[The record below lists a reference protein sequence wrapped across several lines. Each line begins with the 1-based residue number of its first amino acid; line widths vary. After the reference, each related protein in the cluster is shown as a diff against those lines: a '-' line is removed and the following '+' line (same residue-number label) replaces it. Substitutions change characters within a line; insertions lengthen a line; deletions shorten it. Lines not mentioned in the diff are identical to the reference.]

1 MAFLKK
7 GKARQGSL
15 VIIGWKRYWYLCTCS
30 TREMAMSSSRPL
42 LLRSWSREQNKFS
55 LSNKIFLKR
64 SERVASVS
72 CKACKI
78 PEICQTFSMLAIL
91 KIRALCHSFAHELR
105 EERSWDWEMVR
116 SVLNSNCC
124 AANLIPQPVV
134 WWWGE
139 YGDGNWMSCISELLP
154 LPNHSKLFQ
163 YKEGVCE
170 LSLDFL
176 MLDQTLGSHV

>member
-1 MAFLKK
+1 MASLKK

-78 PEICQTFSMLAIL
+78 PEICQHACNTLNTCSLPLFCS
-91 KIRALCHSFAHELR
+91 RAKGR
-105 EERSWDWEMVR
+105 EEQGLVNGEECVELKLLCYKFDSSTCCVMVR
-116 SVLNSNCC
+116 RVWRWQLN
-124 AANLIPQPVV
+124 
-134 WWWGE
+134 
-139 YGDGNWMSCISELLP
+139 ELY
-154 LPNHSKLFQ
+154 FR
-163 YKEGVCE
+163 
-170 LSLDFL
+170 
-176 MLDQTLGSHV
+176 TLTFAKS

>member
-1 MAFLKK
+1 MQQFQKTKSTKAVLVGKYMKHQNVARVTVLMRRSQATGLAPISFMAFLRK

-55 LSNKIFLKR
+55 LSNKIFLKC

-91 KIRALCHSFAHELR
+91 KIRALCHSFAHVLR
-105 EERSWDWEMVR
+105 EERSRDW
-116 SVLNSNCC
+116 
-124 AANLIPQPVV
+124 
-134 WWWGE
+134 
-139 YGDGNWMSCISELLP
+139 
-154 LPNHSKLFQ
+154 
-163 YKEGVCE
+163 
-170 LSLDFL
+170 
-176 MLDQTLGSHV
+176 